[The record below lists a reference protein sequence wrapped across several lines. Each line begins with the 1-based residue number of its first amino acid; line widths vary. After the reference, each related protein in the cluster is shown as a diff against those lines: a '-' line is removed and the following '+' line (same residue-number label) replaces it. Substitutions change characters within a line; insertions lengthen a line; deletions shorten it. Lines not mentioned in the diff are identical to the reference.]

1 MSDLIPI
8 ERPSAAEL
16 WRRNQ
21 LALSI
26 LGHRTL
32 VPVSTRDLLI
42 AVLRGDEVAVSESEG
57 VG

>member
-1 MSDLIPI
+1 MSEPIPVNA
-8 ERPSAAEL
+8 PSRAEL

-32 VPVSTRDLLI
+32 VPVSTRDLLL
-42 AVLRGDEVAVSESEG
+42 AVLRGDEVAVSDPKEAS
-57 VG
+57 